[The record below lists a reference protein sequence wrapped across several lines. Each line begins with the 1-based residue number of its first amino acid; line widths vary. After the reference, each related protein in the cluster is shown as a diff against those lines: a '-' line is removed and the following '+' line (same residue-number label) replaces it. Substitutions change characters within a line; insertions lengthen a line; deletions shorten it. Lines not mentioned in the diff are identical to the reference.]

1 MDGKRFV
8 LRSDTAPVESG
19 TLGELRLRQSRM
31 KKLQLDETAF
41 NQISTQKVK
50 DKKKNIRIQRSIT
63 FVVNLPN
70 GHFSLFFP
78 FV

>member
-41 NQISTQKVK
+41 NQINTQKVK
-50 DKKKNIRIQRSIT
+50 DKKKTLEFKGQSH
-63 FVVNLPN
+63 L
-70 GHFSLFFP
+70 
-78 FV
+78 